1 MTKKYFKKTSD
12 YKDFKENN
20 NLKVEKDAK
29 KIISLIQEEFN
40 ISKIDMD
47 NYLDE
52 IKRTKPM
59 PKTQLLVL
67 IIDRVG

>member
-1 MTKKYFKKTSD
+1 LTKKYFKKTSD